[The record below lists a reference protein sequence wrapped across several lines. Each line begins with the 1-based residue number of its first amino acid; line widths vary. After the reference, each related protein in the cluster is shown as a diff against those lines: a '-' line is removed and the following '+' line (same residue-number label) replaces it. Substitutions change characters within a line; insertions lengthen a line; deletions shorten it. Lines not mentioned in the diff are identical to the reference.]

1 MPNWSRV
8 SLRVN
13 QIGYTYLVLR
23 YLLGSGFINI
33 YPADALDVGNR
44 LDELKLD

>member
-1 MPNWSRV
+1 
-8 SLRVN
+8 
-13 QIGYTYLVLR
+13 
-23 YLLGSGFINI
+23 LLPTLQFEFTKTFSTPTGFINI